1 MALIS
6 DQNMNIET
14 QPISLQL
21 HDEKNFITTSESRKE
36 FVDGVVDA
44 YSTPPRTGST
54 FSFKNSSIRQRVL
67 KIWTVVVGFGRFMGP
82 GAIISVAYI
91 DPDNY
96 QTAISAGDLQ
106 YKLLFMI
113 LVSNIIAIYLQVRLK

>member
-14 QPISLQL
+14 QPVSLQF
-21 HDEKNFITTSESRKE
+21 HEEKNFITTSESRKGFE
-36 FVDGVVDA
+36 DGVVDA
-44 YSTPPRTGST
+44 HSTPPRAGSR

-67 KIWTVVVGFGRFMGP
+67 KIWTVVVNFGRFMGP